1 MLLWVDL
8 AVAAEPLM
16 AVAVAVDIPVG
27 MVDAGT
33 ALPRA
38 VAAVLAMLWATTI
51 RLVSETNLAMV
62 K

>member
-16 AVAVAVDIPVG
+16 AVAVAVDTPVG
-27 MVDAGT
+27 MEGVGT
-33 ALPRA
+33 AWPRA
-38 VAAVLAMLWATTI
+38 VVAVLAMLWATTI